1 MTNEEII
8 KSFTI
13 DRKVI
18 NISVL
23 KNMVKK
29 FKKNA
34 RDRSKSAKY
43 RYSYKKLMKYTR
55 SRIREEQAELYRL
68 RTT

>member
-1 MTNEEII
+1 MTNEEIT

-13 DRKVI
+13 DRKGI
-18 NISVL
+18 NIGVL

-29 FKKNA
+29 FKKEA
-34 RDRSKSAKY
+34 RDHSRSVGY
-43 RYSYKKLMKYTR
+43 RRRYKRLIKYTR
-55 SRIREEQAELYRL
+55 SLIREEQAELYRL

>member
-8 KSFTI
+8 NSFTI

-18 NISVL
+18 NIGVL

-29 FKKNA
+29 FKKEA
-34 RDRSKSAKY
+34 RDRSKSVGY
-43 RYSYKKLMKYTR
+43 RRRYKKLMKYTR
-55 SRIREEQAELYRL
+55 SHIREEQAELYRL